1 VSVTSLN
8 PSTLAAV
15 ADQCV
20 ELADHI
26 EEWGK
31 DTPWMKNARSAPA
44 CPDGPAQVLPEMT
57 AGTPNGCRT
66 AGVAIDPSSC

>member
-1 VSVTSLN
+1 LEEGGAAVSVTSLN

-20 ELADHI
+20 ELADYI

-31 DTPWMKNARSAPA
+31 DTPRMKNAP
-44 CPDGPAQVLPEMT
+44 L
-57 AGTPNGCRT
+57 GTRLF
-66 AGVAIDPSSC
+66 